1 MESLPLGNSRI
12 HLATRPSPQARF
24 LRLAKLVATG
34 ALLCY
39 SVCSTSSASVSAPLE
54 RRKGTAMKGFLV
66 GLILGILIVP
76 IALFFYIETG
86 QAPAAA
92 SDAPLPFEK
101 FLARGALHAR
111 IKREAQDRDLS
122 TFNAGDLAAGA
133 EAYRTNCAFC
143 HGLPLQAPSAASQ
156 GMFPHAPQLF
166 TAKETVTDDP
176 VGVTYWKVKNGI
188 RLTGMPG
195 FQKALTDQQM
205 WQVAALMASAD
216 KLPPDVLR
224 SLLPAA
230 APANAILPAPGA
242 PPAAMA
248 APVAPLPASPSQPQ

>member
-1 MESLPLGNSRI
+1 MESLPATAVFISHRARRCKRIFSGSQNSWQ
-12 HLATRPSPQARF
+12 PARCC
-24 LRLAKLVATG
+24 AIQ
-34 ALLCY
+34 
-39 SVCSTSSASVSAPLE
+39 SSAVLPHPVLQPLE
-54 RRKGTAMKGFLV
+54 RRKGTSMKGLLV

-76 IALFFYIETG
+76 IALFCYVETG

-92 SDAPLPFEK
+92 SDAPMPFEK
-101 FLARGALHAR
+101 FLARGGLHAR
-111 IKREAQDRDLS
+111 IKKEAPDRVLS
-122 TFNAGDLAAGA
+122 TFTATDIAGGA
-133 EAYRTNCAFC
+133 VVFRAICAFC
-143 HGLPLQAPSAASQ
+143 HGLPLQAPSAPSQ

-195 FQKALTDQQM
+195 FQKALSDQQM

-224 SLLPAA
+224 GLLPAP
-230 APANAILPAPGA
+230 APANVTSAVPVA
-242 PPAAMA
+242 PPAQAP
-248 APVAPLPASPSQPQ
+248 APVTPLPTSPSQPK

>member
-1 MESLPLGNSRI
+1 MESLPGGNSSI
-12 HLATRPSPQARF
+12 HLASRRPPQARF
-24 LRLAKLVATG
+24 FLEPKLMATG

-39 SVCSTSSASVSAPLE
+39 SVICTSTAAAAAALAAKE
-54 RRKGTAMKGFLV
+54 RNPMKGLVV

-76 IALFFYIETG
+76 IALFCYIETG

-92 SDAPLPFEK
+92 SDPPLPFEA
-101 FLARGALHAR
+101 FLARGGLHAR
-111 IKREAQDRDLS
+111 IKKETQDRALS
-122 TFNAGDLAAGA
+122 TFTAGDLAAGA
-133 EAYRTNCAFC
+133 DVYKTNCAFC

-176 VGVTYWKVKNGI
+176 VGVSYWKVKHGI

-195 FQKALTDQQM
+195 FEKTLSDQQM

-224 SLLPAA
+224 GLLPAS
-230 APANAILPAPGA
+230 APANAASAAPAQTPAPLT
-242 PPAAMA
+242 
-248 APVAPLPASPSQPQ
+248 PLPTSPSQPK

>member
-1 MESLPLGNSRI
+1 
-12 HLATRPSPQARF
+12 
-24 LRLAKLVATG
+24 
-34 ALLCY
+34 
-39 SVCSTSSASVSAPLE
+39 
-54 RRKGTAMKGFLV
+54 MKGFLV

-76 IALFFYIETG
+76 IAIFFYVETG
-86 QAPAAA
+86 QSPAAA
-92 SDAPLPFEK
+92 SDAPMPFEK

-111 IKREAQDRDLS
+111 IKKETQDRDLS

-133 EAYRTNCAFC
+133 EVYRTNCAFC
-143 HGLPLQAPSAASQ
+143 HGLPLQAPSAAAQ

-224 SLLPAA
+224 SLLPAV
-230 APANAILPAPGA
+230 APAATISAAPGA
-242 PPAAMA
+242 PPAQMP
-248 APVAPLPASPSQPQ
+248 APVAPLPASPSQPK

>member
-1 MESLPLGNSRI
+1 
-12 HLATRPSPQARF
+12 
-24 LRLAKLVATG
+24 
-34 ALLCY
+34 
-39 SVCSTSSASVSAPLE
+39 
-54 RRKGTAMKGFLV
+54 MKGFLV
-66 GLILGILIVP
+66 GLILGLLIVP
-76 IALFFYIETG
+76 VVLFFYIETG

-92 SDAPLPFEK
+92 TDAPMPFEK
-101 FLARGALHAR
+101 FIAKGALKVR
-111 IKREAQDRDLS
+111 IKKEMQDRELS

-195 FQKALTDQQM
+195 FQKALSDQQM
-205 WQVAALMASAD
+205 WQVSALMASAD

-230 APANAILPAPGA
+230 APADAASVAPGA
-242 PPAAMA
+242 TPAQAPAPATPP
-248 APVAPLPASPSQPQ
+248 PASPSQPK

>member
-1 MESLPLGNSRI
+1 MESLPAIAVFISHRASR
-12 HLATRPSPQARF
+12 RKRVFCPPQISWQPARCC
-24 LRLAKLVATG
+24 VIQSV
-34 ALLCY
+34 ALLPQL
-39 SVCSTSSASVSAPLE
+39 SPHRLE
-54 RRKGTAMKGFLV
+54 RTKGITMKGFLV
-66 GLILGILIVP
+66 GLILGVLIVP
-76 IALFFYIETG
+76 IAIFFYVETG
-86 QAPAAA
+86 QSPAAA
-92 SDAPLPFEK
+92 SGAPMPFEK
-101 FLARGALHAR
+101 FIARGALQSR
-111 IKREAQDRDLS
+111 IKKEAQDRELS

-133 EAYRTNCAFC
+133 DVYRANCAFC

-205 WQVAALMASAD
+205 WQVSALMASAD

-230 APANAILPAPGA
+230 APADATSAAPSATPAPVI
-242 PPAAMA
+242 PS
-248 APVAPLPASPSQPQ
+248 PASPSQPK

>member
-1 MESLPLGNSRI
+1 MESLPLGNSSI
-12 HLATRPSPQARF
+12 HLASSQLPQARF
-24 LRLAKLVATG
+24 LRQAKLVATG

-39 SVCSTSSASVSAPLE
+39 SVFSTSSASVSVALGAKE
-54 RRKGTAMKGFLV
+54 RNPMKGFLI

-76 IALFFYIETG
+76 IAIFFYVETG
-86 QAPAAA
+86 QSPAAA
-92 SDAPLPFEK
+92 SDAPMPFEK

-111 IKREAQDRDLS
+111 IKKETQDRDLS

-133 EAYRTNCAFC
+133 EVYRTNCAFC

-205 WQVAALMASAD
+205 WQVASLMASAD

-230 APANAILPAPGA
+230 PPAAISAAPGA
-242 PPAAMA
+242 PPAQTP
-248 APVAPLPASPSQPQ
+248 APVTPLPASPSQPK

>member
-1 MESLPLGNSRI
+1 
-12 HLATRPSPQARF
+12 
-24 LRLAKLVATG
+24 LRAANLVATG

-39 SVCSTSSASVSAPLE
+39 SVCGTSSAPVSAALGAKE
-54 RRKGTAMKGFLV
+54 RNPMKGFLV

-76 IALFFYIETG
+76 IAVFFYVETG
-86 QAPAAA
+86 QSPAAA
-92 SDAPLPFEK
+92 SDAPMPFEK
-101 FLARGALHAR
+101 FIAKGALHAR
-111 IKREAQDRDLS
+111 IKKETQDRELS

-133 EAYRTNCAFC
+133 EVYRTNCAFC

-166 TAKETVTDDP
+166 TTKETVTDDP
-176 VGVTYWKVKNGI
+176 VGVTCWKVKNGI

-195 FQKALTDQQM
+195 FQKALSDQQM
-205 WQVAALMASAD
+205 WQVSALMASAD

-230 APANAILPAPGA
+230 APAEATPAASSATPAPVI
-242 PPAAMA
+242 PP
-248 APVAPLPASPSQPQ
+248 PASPSQPK

>member
-1 MESLPLGNSRI
+1 
-12 HLATRPSPQARF
+12 
-24 LRLAKLVATG
+24 
-34 ALLCY
+34 
-39 SVCSTSSASVSAPLE
+39 
-54 RRKGTAMKGFLV
+54 MKGFLV
-66 GLILGILIVP
+66 GLILGLLIMPVG
-76 IALFFYIETG
+76 LFFYIESG

-92 SDAPLPFEK
+92 SDAPMPFEK
-101 FLARGALHAR
+101 FVARGALHAR
-111 IKREAQDRDLS
+111 IKKETTDRDLS
-122 TFNAGDLAAGA
+122 TFAAGDLAAGA
-133 EAYRTNCAFC
+133 EVYRTNCAFC

-188 RLTGMPG
+188 RLTGMPS

-224 SLLPAA
+224 GLLPAA
-230 APANAILPAPGA
+230 TAPSNVMSAAPAMTPAPTTPPPAGSA
-242 PPAAMA
+242 PPK
-248 APVAPLPASPSQPQ
+248 

>member
-1 MESLPLGNSRI
+1 
-12 HLATRPSPQARF
+12 
-24 LRLAKLVATG
+24 
-34 ALLCY
+34 
-39 SVCSTSSASVSAPLE
+39 
-54 RRKGTAMKGFLV
+54 MKGLLV

-76 IALFFYIETG
+76 IALFCYVETG
-86 QAPAAA
+86 QAPSAA
-92 SDAPLPFEK
+92 SDAPMPFEA
-101 FLARGALHAR
+101 FLARGGLHAR
-111 IKREAQDRDLS
+111 IKKEAQDRELS

-133 EAYRTNCAFC
+133 EVYRTNCAFC

-188 RLTGMPG
+188 RLTGMPS
-195 FQKALTDQQM
+195 FQKALSDQQM
-205 WQVAALMASAD
+205 WQVSALMASAD

-230 APANAILPAPGA
+230 APADAISSAPGST
-242 PPAAMA
+242 PATT
-248 APVAPLPASPSQPQ
+248 VAPAIPPPASPSQPK

>member
-1 MESLPLGNSRI
+1 
-12 HLATRPSPQARF
+12 
-24 LRLAKLVATG
+24 
-34 ALLCY
+34 
-39 SVCSTSSASVSAPLE
+39 
-54 RRKGTAMKGFLV
+54 MKGLLV

-76 IALFFYIETG
+76 IALFCYIETG

-92 SDAPLPFEK
+92 SDAPMPFEA
-101 FLARGALHAR
+101 FLARGGLHAR
-111 IKREAQDRDLS
+111 IKKEAQARELS
-122 TFNAGDLAAGA
+122 TFTAADLAAGA
-133 EAYRTNCAFC
+133 EVYKTNCAFC

-195 FQKALTDQQM
+195 FQKALNEQQM

-224 SLLPAA
+224 GLLPTS
-230 APANAILPAPGA
+230 APAPAPA
-242 PPAAMA
+242 TPPTT
-248 APVAPLPASPSQPQ
+248 SPSEPK

>member
-1 MESLPLGNSRI
+1 
-12 HLATRPSPQARF
+12 
-24 LRLAKLVATG
+24 
-34 ALLCY
+34 
-39 SVCSTSSASVSAPLE
+39 
-54 RRKGTAMKGFLV
+54 MKGFLV
-66 GLILGILIVP
+66 GLILGLIILPVV
-76 IALFFYIETG
+76 LFFYIEAG

-92 SDAPLPFEK
+92 TDAPLPFEK
-101 FLARGALHAR
+101 FIAKGALKAR
-111 IKREAQDRDLS
+111 IKKETQDRELS

-133 EAYRTNCAFC
+133 EVYRTHCAFC

-195 FQKALTDQQM
+195 FQKALNDQQM
-205 WQVAALMASAD
+205 WQVSALMASAD

-224 SLLPAA
+224 NLLPATAQADASSVAPGA
-230 APANAILPAPGA
+230 APAQTPAPVT
-242 PPAAMA
+242 P
-248 APVAPLPASPSQPQ
+248 PASPSQPK